1 MAVFDPSPSM
11 IRAWTI
17 IDTVLR
23 RTQVRI
29 RHGQISEIRVP
40 SGTLARSSSGRLLV
54 YPSLESLTT
63 DVVTDR
69 DRRKSRLPDALE
81 LAEFR
86 RVSLVCEKF
95 QPAMLNG
102 RLQELQLRDCI
113 LRRSPTGE
121 IMAIT
126 STDATT
132 FADIDVPVALE
143 PEIEGPDIDDD
154 VTLREYRADEPSV
167 PFVAVREDPAV
178 PEGRPPAKPRPA
190 AIPSSE

>member
-1 MAVFDPSPSM
+1 MAVFDPTPSM

-54 YPSLESLTT
+54 YPNLESLTT
-63 DVVTDR
+63 DGLTDR

-86 RVSLVCEKF
+86 RVSLVCERF

-102 RLQELQLRDCI
+102 RLQEIVLRDCI

-121 IMAIT
+121 VMGIT
-126 STDATT
+126 NTDATMV
-132 FADIDVPVALE
+132 ADIEVPVALE
-143 PEIEGPDIDDD
+143 PEIEDGPDLIDDD
-154 VTLREYRADEPSV
+154 ATLRQYRAEPSV
-167 PFVAVREDPAV
+167 PFVAVREDSVV
-178 PEGRPPAKPRPA
+178 PEWRPPAKPRPA
-190 AIPSSE
+190 AIR